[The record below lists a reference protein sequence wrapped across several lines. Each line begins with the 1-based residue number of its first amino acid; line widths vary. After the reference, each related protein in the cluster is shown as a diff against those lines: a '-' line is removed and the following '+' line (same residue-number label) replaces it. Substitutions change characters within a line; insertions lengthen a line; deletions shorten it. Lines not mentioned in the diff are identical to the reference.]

1 MNYDPIQARFQILY
15 STRHVYQN
23 LTTVSGQTRKCWDKV
38 DILTIAP
45 MDMYFQLQ
53 LVTVC
58 LYFIFNCPIFS
69 DTWAYCSSSS
79 SLLMAD
85 RYFFGLDDR
94 DTTQTIKQI
103 FKIELRHSKLERC
116 CEAGAWRYWRSIFFS
131 FLEDQNLFC
140 LKSTSCGARSKTF
153 YLIYTNGLLWF
164 IYTRSKILGNLLRI
178 STTKNSR
185 SSRSSF
191 RSQRI
196 CLSWKSIMS
205 GLKFYCF

>member
-103 FKIELRHSKLERC
+103 FKIELRHSKLERDC
-116 CEAGAWRYWRSIFFS
+116 GSRCMALLRSRCIALLTFNFLLVPWRSEFVLPQEH
-131 FLEDQNLFC
+131 FLRGAFEDVLSH
-140 LKSTSCGARSKTF
+140 LHEWIA
-153 YLIYTNGLLWF
+153 LIYLH
-164 IYTRSKILGNLLRI
+164 
-178 STTKNSR
+178 TK
-185 SSRSSF
+185 
-191 RSQRI
+191 QD
-196 CLSWKSIMS
+196 SW
-205 GLKFYCF
+205 